1 MKLVFVSCMLSMLLA
16 SFIFG
21 EFGFAFYAIP
31 ALRFVGKEKN
41 AGNLAPE
48 ILDTRFRLLQWNIS
62 FKRDCSGLILVLFVY
77 FVDVNRFWVNLDIAS
92 SSSFLVCFVF

>member
-1 MKLVFVSCMLSMLLA
+1 
-16 SFIFG
+16 
-21 EFGFAFYAIP
+21 
-31 ALRFVGKEKN
+31 VGKEKN

-62 FKRDCSGLILVLFVY
+62 CKRDCSGLILVLFV
-77 FVDVNRFWVNLDIAS
+77 DINRFWVNLDIAS